1 MGQASSGSAGQTG
14 ALMCPTLGAQKPLT
28 NNSRCPCCGCPLRGG
43 LRPCVGPHDQVG
55 SQRCFVATFLAS
67 LHIRPER
74 VSALP
79 QAGMLLLLPVH
90 FQGY

>member
-1 MGQASSGSAGQTG
+1 MWV
-14 ALMCPTLGAQKPLT
+14 LMTKLGA
-28 NNSRCPCCGCPLRGG
+28 RG
-43 LRPCVGPHDQVG
+43 V
-55 SQRCFVATFLAS
+55 FVATFLAS
-67 LHIRPER
+67 LHIRPEQ